1 MSSALMRSIG
11 LAARQ
16 ARRARKLTQEDV
28 ADRVGVSTQ
37 FYGRIER
44 GYALPSVTTLRR
56 MLEVLDL
63 RADALL
69 GVSVSEA
76 ASDDDASTQARLEAD
91 NPHLRRLMRYLRR
104 ASPVTLQVVKVLLDE
119 IEKADAILRGGRA
132 SARAGGS
139 EPPDDLDEDA
149 GEPDDQ
155 DGESGD
161 DPDGDPDQP
170 DED

>member
-11 LAARQ
+11 RAARQ

-56 MLEVLDL
+56 MLEVLDM
-63 RADALL
+63 RADDLL
-69 GVSVSEA
+69 GVTTSEA
-76 ASDDDASTQARLEAD
+76 GPSDDATTQAQLEAD

-119 IEKADAILRGGRA
+119 IEKADAILRGTRA
-132 SARAGGS
+132 SARAGRS
-139 EPPDDLDEDA
+139 EHPDGPDD
-149 GEPDDQ
+149 DD
-155 DGESGD
+155 DGPD
-161 DPDGDPDQP
+161 DPDTESGEDFDQS

>member
-11 LAARQ
+11 RAARQ

-44 GYALPSVTTLRR
+44 GNALPSVTTLRR

-69 GVSVSEA
+69 GVSMSEA
-76 ASDDDASTQARLEAD
+76 TSSDDDATQAQHEAD

-119 IEKADAILRGGRA
+119 IEKADAILRGGRG
-132 SARAGGS
+132 SAHAGRS
-139 EPPDDLDEDA
+139 ESGADPDD
-149 GEPDDQ
+149 GSGDDP